1 VTDAAEVFA
10 GVALASGAMT
20 VAVHDGVEARPLL
33 LQEHPVPPAD
43 ERQVV
48 AQLAQTLCEVGDRFR
63 TVRGVGLSIGGHIS
77 QDGREVLFA
86 PGLVQ
91 AGWDWTHVPIAQL
104 VESATGL
111 PAVTENDV
119 NCMCA
124 YEQRFGAAAGI
135 DDFLVVYL
143 APDVQ
148 GLGCGIVAQGQL
160 VRGSSGGAGEFGHI
174 VIQPDGPL
182 CRCGNRGCLEAMLAV
197 ENFDRDMNWGGA
209 QRSAGF
215 AEAAALLADPMSDRA
230 TRVFRRSG
238 QYLGQGLATALNILN
253 PRMIVVGGPAEL
265 VGTGTAGGGTS
276 SELFMTGVRDAMAD
290 NTFSSMAGD
299 CEIVV
304 DRLDLEMAASGAA
317 ILLQRGLADG
327 RVAEKVA

>member
-1 VTDAAEVFA
+1 MTDAAEVFV
-10 GVALASGAMT
+10 GVALASGTMT
-20 VAVHDGVEARPLL
+20 MAVHDGAGPEPLL
-33 LQEHPVPPAD
+33 LQEHAVPPAD

-48 AQLAQTLCEVGDRFR
+48 AQLAQTLRDVGDRFGM
-63 TVRGVGLSIGGHIS
+63 VRGVGLSIGGHIS
-77 QDGREVLFA
+77 QNGRQVLFA
-86 PGLVQ
+86 PGLVRP
-91 AGWDWTHVPIAQL
+91 GWDWTDVPIAHM

-111 PAVTENDV
+111 PTVVENDV

-124 YEQRFGAAAGI
+124 FEQRFGAAAGI
-135 DDFLVVYL
+135 DNFLVVYL
-143 APDVQ
+143 APDVK

-182 CRCGNRGCLEAMLAV
+182 CRCSNRGCLEAMLAV
-197 ENFDRDMNWGGA
+197 ENFDRDMNWGGE

-215 AEAAALLADPMSDRA
+215 AEAAALLADPQDDRA
-230 TRVFRRSG
+230 ARVFRRSG

-253 PRMIVVGGPAEL
+253 PRMIIVGGPTEL
-265 VGTGTAGGGTS
+265 VGTGDAGDAS
-276 SELFMTGVRDAMAD
+276 SSGLFLTGVRDAMKD
-290 NTFSSMAGD
+290 NAFSSMARD
-299 CEIVV
+299 CEVVV

-327 RVAEKVA
+327 RVAGTVA